1 VFHFS
6 SLPRLITAFL
16 CGAGLSLAGLVFQ
29 QVLRNPLA
37 SPTTLGVSAGA
48 QLALVAAA
56 IFAPAL
62 LMPGREVIALAGA
75 TGVTA
80 AVFAIAWVR
89 GFS

>member
-1 VFHFS
+1 PHGQWLAAAIDPRSDSVAQLVFHFS

-62 LMPGREVIALAGA
+62 LMPGREVI
-75 TGVTA
+75 
-80 AVFAIAWVR
+80 
-89 GFS
+89 